1 MYSFLGCE
9 KEKPC
14 LKRGVKRQNLCLK
27 RGVKKQKL
35 CLRKGCEKA
44 KTWSQ
49 KLVDQSY
56 FPIFSSFMNYVY
68 STPQISERIPFLLCF
83 LTGVSVR
90 TFECRGYLFFH
101 AARGIGP
108 LLEFLYFSHDMT
120 NKDIGNE
127 RHERRTRLAGS
138 IKSHANAKRK
148 R

>member
-1 MYSFLGCE
+1 MVFICGAADRSGRGKRCSSCWCWGGIVFVLTMYSFLGCE

-35 CLRKGCEKA
+35 CLKKGFEKA

-108 LLEFLYFSHDMT
+108 LLEFLISLT
-120 NKDIGNE
+120 I
-127 RHERRTRLAGS
+127 
-138 IKSHANAKRK
+138 
-148 R
+148 